1 MIRSDETRDLLSGP
15 LSSVKSTDERGFL
28 MSRKINILMNCVNK
42 GKNYGTICI
51 VPDERKG
58 NISMKRVI
66 IIVMDSVGIGELP
79 DAGAYG
85 DTGSNTL
92 GNIAA
97 NIKGFT
103 LPNMERLGLG
113 CIRGISGIRAAASP
127 AGCFGK
133 MAERSAGK
141 DTTTG
146 HWELAGITLDKPF
159 PVYPHGF
166 PEDLMRRFENAVGT
180 KTLGN
185 YPASGTEIIKVL
197 GKQHMETGYP
207 IVYTS
212 ADSVFQIA
220 AHEEVIPIERLYDI
234 CRTARELLTGEHAVG
249 RVIARPFTGR
259 DGNFTRT
266 ANRRD
271 FSLKPPEKT
280 MLDYVKDAGMKV
292 KAVGKIE
299 DIFAGQGITEAVHIN
314 GNMDGV
320 DKTLDYM
327 RQSFDGLIFTNLVD
341 FDMQFGHRND
351 VEGYAGALSEFDS
364 RVPEIIAAMDENDIL
379 VITADHGCDP
389 TTQST
394 DHSREYVP
402 LLVYGKRLKKGVD
415 LGVRNTFADLA
426 QTVVR
431 LLGID
436 GDFGAESFHM
446 ELRSVK

>member
-1 MIRSDETRDLLSGP
+1 
-15 LSSVKSTDERGFL
+15 
-28 MSRKINILMNCVNK
+28 
-42 GKNYGTICI
+42 
-51 VPDERKG
+51 
-58 NISMKRVI
+58 MKRVI
-66 IIVMDSVGIGELP
+66 IIVLDSVGIGELP
-79 DAGAYG
+79 DAPAYG
-85 DTGSNTL
+85 DVGSNTL
-92 GNIAA
+92 GSIAA
-97 NIKGFT
+97 KVKGFA

-113 CIRGISGIRAAASP
+113 CIRGISGFRAADGP
-127 AGCFGK
+127 IGCFGK

-146 HWELAGITLDKPF
+146 HWELAGITLDRPF
-159 PVYPHGF
+159 PLYPQGF
-166 PEDLMRRFENAVGT
+166 PEDVMHKFENAIGT

-197 GKQHMETGYP
+197 GQQHVMTGYP

-220 AHEEVIPIERLYDI
+220 AHEEVIPIERQYEI
-234 CRTARELLTGEHAVG
+234 CMTAREILTGEHAVG

-271 FSLKPPEKT
+271 FSLKPLKKT
-280 MLDYVKDAGMKV
+280 MLDCVKEAGMEV

-299 DIFAGQGITEAVHIN
+299 DIFAGQGITEAVHTH

-320 DKTLDYM
+320 DKTLDFM
-327 RQSFDGLIFTNLVD
+327 KDSFDGLIFTNLVD

-351 VEGYAGALSEFDS
+351 VEGYAKALTEFDN
-364 RVPEIIAAMDENDIL
+364 RVPEIISAMDERDIL

-389 TTQST
+389 STQST

-402 LLVYGKRLKKGVD
+402 LLVFGKQMRKGAD
-415 LGVRNTFADLA
+415 LGVRSTFADLA

-431 LLGID
+431 ILGAD
-436 GDFGAESFHM
+436 GDFGASSFHKDLGLP
-446 ELRSVK
+446 ECLAGIADFWGEI